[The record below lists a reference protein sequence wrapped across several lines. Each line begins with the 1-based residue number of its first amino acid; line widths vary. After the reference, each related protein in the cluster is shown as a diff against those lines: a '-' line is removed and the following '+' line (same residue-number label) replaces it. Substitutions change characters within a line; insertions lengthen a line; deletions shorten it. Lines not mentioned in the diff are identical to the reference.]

1 MKIPVVFMSFAIVGL
16 NASLTQA
23 GRVLPNVP
31 TKMELS
37 GTDAVGPLSSIG
49 DNLSLDD
56 LERVISD
63 IPISQLSKIA
73 HHSVS
78 ETIRITRGAKGQ
90 EIYRTVSPSVVL
102 VATKEGF
109 GSGSLIDT
117 SGDILTNWHVIR
129 GYEYVGLV
137 FKPTVEG
144 KKPTRD
150 EIKRGRVIKFD
161 EIADLAL
168 VRASEVPAGR
178 NPVRI
183 GDASEIA
190 VGMDVHAIGHP
201 TGEAWSYT
209 TGAISQYRLAY
220 EWQAEGDPIKH
231 KADIIQTQTPINP
244 GNSGGPLIGDS
255 ISLIGVN
262 SFKAAGEGLNFAV
275 SVDDV
280 RKFIARAGN
289 RIEQSST
296 AKKSDHGC
304 KPKELSRFRNEQI
317 KATVVSFDMF
327 CTGKDTGELVTPD
340 DQTQAIF
347 LRMDRNGDGNADV
360 VFFDL
365 NRLGRWDLSFWDE
378 NFSGQWTLV
387 GYHDDG
393 SLKPTRF
400 ESYTEFQ
407 KRTASQ

>member
-1 MKIPVVFMSFAIVGL
+1 
-16 NASLTQA
+16 
-23 GRVLPNVP
+23 
-31 TKMELS
+31 
-37 GTDAVGPLSSIG
+37 
-49 DNLSLDD
+49 
-56 LERVISD
+56 
-63 IPISQLSKIA
+63 
-73 HHSVS
+73 VS
-78 ETIRITRGAKGQ
+78 EAIRITRGAKGQ
-90 EIYRTVSPSVVL
+90 EIYRTASPSVVL

-117 SGDILTNWHVIR
+117 AGGILTNWHVVR
-129 GYEYVGLV
+129 GYEYVGVV

-150 EIKRGRVIKFD
+150 EIKRGRVVKFD
-161 EIADLAL
+161 EVADLAL
-168 VRASEVPAGR
+168 VKASEVPAGR

-209 TGAISQYRLAY
+209 TGVISQYRLAY

-244 GNSGGPLIGDS
+244 GNSGGPLISDS

-262 SFKAAGEGLNFAV
+262 SFKAGGEGLNFAV

-289 RIEQSST
+289 RIEQSQT
-296 AKKSDHGC
+296 TKKSDRGC
-304 KPKELSRFRNEQI
+304 TPKELAKFRDEQN

-327 CTGKDTGELVTPD
+327 CTDKDTGELVTPD

-347 LRMDRNGDGNADV
+347 LRVDRDGDGNADV
-360 VFFDL
+360 IFFDL
-365 NRLGRWDLSFWDE
+365 NRRGRWDLSFWDE

-393 SLKPTRF
+393 SLKPARF

-407 KRTASQ
+407 KRTASR